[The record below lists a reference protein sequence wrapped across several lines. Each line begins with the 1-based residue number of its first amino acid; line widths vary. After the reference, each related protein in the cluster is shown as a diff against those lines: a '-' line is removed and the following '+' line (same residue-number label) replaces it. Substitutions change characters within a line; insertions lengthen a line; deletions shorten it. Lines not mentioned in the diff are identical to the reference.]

1 MQVETPE
8 VGAQKA
14 NTPRYDT
21 LVIRGASGKTVPHK
35 FDGGEVVSWSQGHAL
50 AAMDALEVFVDDLAD
65 GSYDGLAQGA
75 ADALNLMRR
84 RRALGWDADVVAEEP
99 PANWR
104 TAVSRAEATAREVFG
119 VTDENAMQAIDYMAG
134 LLLAFEP
141 AEQSAPVE
149 REERAEFEACIRREW
164 PMAPISRKRD
174 LLPKDDPCYGDYCD
188 EPLQRAWVGWQMRA
202 ALERKP

>member
-21 LVIRGASGKTVPHK
+21 LVIRSASGKTVPREV
-35 FDGGEVVSWSQGHAL
+35 DGGEVVSWSQGHAL

-149 REERAEFEACIRREW
+149 RDERAAFEAAWGKLHKHEGKSPFQRI
-164 PMAPISRKRD
+164 
-174 LLPKDDPCYGDYCD
+174 
-188 EPLQRAWVGWQMRA
+188 EPLGNYRWGDVHEGWLMWQARG
-202 ALERKP
+202 ALERNP